1 MSNGYSWN
9 SSICLA
15 AMHAGLLSNDRKA
28 TLTVQVS
35 YSPDEPKEFDCY
47 TSATMDECED
57 VRGLGIQSGK
67 IKFNAGFIF
76 ADPVYACAYY
86 KDKPTFP
93 IMKR

>member
-1 MSNGYSWN
+1 
-9 SSICLA
+9 
-15 AMHAGLLSNDRKA
+15 
-28 TLTVQVS
+28 
-35 YSPDEPKEFDCY
+35 
-47 TSATMDECED
+47 MDECED